1 QLASDRFRKSEDV
14 NLPIKVILDSNF
26 LMIPFQF
33 HIDIFQEI
41 EYLLQKKVDFIVP
54 SAVKQEL
61 TSISARG
68 GEGSSEASLA
78 LQLASRCRVVEVS
91 LQPEETVDDAIVK
104 AAQKLSAVVATNDIE
119 LKKKLRDILVPV
131 VFMRDKSKLEIEG
144 VDREYL

>member
-1 QLASDRFRKSEDV
+1 
-14 NLPIKVILDSNF
+14 LPVKVILDSNF

-119 LKKKLRDILVPV
+119 LKKKLRDIPVPV